1 MRWQPGERKAMS
13 ALTEIAAVSWMNI
26 RSVPQRIGTSSVV
39 IIGIAGVV
47 AVLVSVFAMSSG
59 LVRTLQNSGPDNRAI
74 VVSTGAAAELVSALT
89 MEETSAIADSA
100 GVKKGPDGRALAS
113 PETLMIVNLLK
124 KDGTEAG
131 APLRGLTQEGFAV
144 RSEMKM
150 VSGRAFRPGVAEL
163 IVGKSAQRLYKGLED
178 GARVRLRGTSW
189 TVVGTFESGGGS
201 HESELMADAQTLN
214 SAYQRG
220 SVSQSML
227 VVIDPSVGFNG
238 LKDSITTNPQ
248 LQVDVSSE
256 KDFGTQQSDQINR
269 ILSIVAY
276 VIGGI
281 MAVGAIFGALNT
293 MYSAVSTRSR
303 EIATLRA
310 IGFGAA
316 AVVVSVF
323 VEALLLALVG
333 GACGA
338 LLAWLLFNGHTVDT
352 SGGGTGGQLL
362 FDLAVTPGLM
372 ALGIAWACFIG
383 VVGGLFP
390 AIRAAR
396 LPVATALRAV

>member
-1 MRWQPGERKAMS
+1 
-13 ALTEIAAVSWMNI
+13 MNI
-26 RSVPQRIGTSSVV
+26 RSLPQRIGTSSVV

-47 AVLVSVFAMSSG
+47 AVLISVFAMSTG
-59 LVRTLQNSGPDNRAI
+59 LVKALQNSGPDNRAI
-74 VVSTGAAAELVSALT
+74 VVSTGAGAELVSALAN
-89 MEETSAIADSA
+89 EESLAIADSF
-100 GVKKGPDGRALAS
+100 GVKKAPDGRALAS
-113 PETLMIVNLLK
+113 PEALMIVNLFK
-124 KDGTEAG
+124 RDGSEAG
-131 APLRGLTQEGFAV
+131 APLRGLNRDGFAV
-144 RSEMKM
+144 HSEIKI
-150 VSGRAFRPGVAEL
+150 VSGRVFRPGVAEL
-163 IVGKSAQRLYKGLED
+163 IVGKSAQRLYKGLEV
-178 GARVRLRGTSW
+178 GSEVRLRGTTW
-189 TVVGTFESGGGS
+189 RVVGTFQSGGGA

-220 SVSQSML
+220 SVSQSVL
-227 VVIDPSVGFNG
+227 VVVDPVIGFNV
-238 LKDSITTNPQ
+238 LKDSITSNPQ
-248 LQVDVSSE
+248 LQVDVWTE
-256 KDFGTQQSDQINR
+256 RDFGTQESDQISR

-276 VIGGI
+276 VVGGI

-316 AVVVSVF
+316 SVVISVF

-338 LLAWLLFNGHTVDT
+338 LIAWLLFDGHSVDT
-352 SGGGTGGQLL
+352 LGGGTGGQLI
-362 FDLAVTPGLM
+362 FDLVVTPGLM
-372 ALGIAWACFIG
+372 ALGILWACLIG

-390 AIRAAR
+390 AIRAGR